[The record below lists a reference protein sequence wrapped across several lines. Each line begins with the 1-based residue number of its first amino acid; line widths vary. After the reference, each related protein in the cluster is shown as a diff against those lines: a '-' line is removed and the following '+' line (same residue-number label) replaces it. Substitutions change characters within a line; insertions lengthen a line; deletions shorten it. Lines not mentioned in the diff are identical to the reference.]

1 MGEDAQV
8 KALRPCGTD
17 SRRAGLNCGGVFSP
31 RDRRRPVTKVL
42 SIAVAGAALLAGG
55 CTSSTRTA
63 PVEVTRYHLGSL
75 SERTGVA
82 IEPMTGAAQIS
93 PEFQLYADAV
103 GAELQRLGFA
113 PGATGSGYIAAVSFT
128 RAPLGSYREQPPVS
142 IGLGGG
148 GISGGRRGG
157 VGLGG
162 GLSFGIGGKTRQV
175 TGTELAVQ
183 LRRRSDNSTVW
194 EGRAVTESVSGRPG
208 SDPREAAGRLAR
220 ALFRDFPGESGVT
233 TTVK

>member
-1 MGEDAQV
+1 M
-8 KALRPCGTD
+8 
-17 SRRAGLNCGGVFSP
+17 
-31 RDRRRPVTKVL
+31 TKVL

-55 CTSSTRTA
+55 CTTTRTA

-75 SERTGVA
+75 TERTGIA

-103 GAELQRLGFA
+103 AAELQRLGFA
-113 PGATGSGYIAAVSFT
+113 PGATGSGYVAAVSFT
-128 RAPLGSYREQPPVS
+128 RTQLGSYREQPPVS

-157 VGLGG
+157 GVGLGG

-175 TGTELAVQ
+175 IGSELAVQ
-183 LRRRSDNSTVW
+183 LRRRSDNTTVW
-194 EGRAVTESVSGRPG
+194 EGRAVTESVSGKPG
-208 SDPREAAGRLAR
+208 NDPREAAARLAQ
-220 ALFRDFPGESGVT
+220 ALFKDFPGESGVT

>member
-1 MGEDAQV
+1 V
-8 KALRPCGTD
+8 
-17 SRRAGLNCGGVFSP
+17 N
-31 RDRRRPVTKVL
+31 KVL
-42 SIAVAGAALLAGG
+42 SMAIVGGALLAGG
-55 CTSSTRTA
+55 CTTSTRTA

-75 SERTGVA
+75 TERTGIA

-103 GAELQRLGFA
+103 AAELQRLGFA
-113 PGATGSGYIAAVSFT
+113 PGTTGSGYIAAVSFT
-128 RAPLGSYREQPPVS
+128 RTQLGSFREQPPVS

-175 TGTELAVQ
+175 IGSELAVQ
-183 LRRRSDNSTVW
+183 LRRRSDNTTVW
-194 EGRAVTESVSGRPG
+194 EGRAVTEAVSGKPG
-208 SDPREAAGRLAR
+208 SDPREAADRLAR